1 MGLFSRKNTPAPPA
15 PSTRQ
20 QSFPPGDERYPGV
33 AGYQGQGLKKN
44 AMPEMRFKFVR
55 PDGKPDA

>member
-1 MGLFSRKNTPAPPA
+1 MGLFSRKNTPTPP
-15 PSTRQ
+15 PSTPPRA
-20 QSFPPGDERYPGV
+20 FPRGDERYPGL

-55 PDGKPDA
+55 PDGKPD

>member
-1 MGLFSRKNTPAPPA
+1 MGLFSRKRTPAPPA
-15 PSTRQ
+15 PSAEPPR
-20 QSFPPGDERYPGV
+20 SFPPGDERYPGL

-55 PDGKPDA
+55 PDGKPD